1 MANFID
7 DIKLKFKQGDLLVK
21 LIFIN
26 VVIFLL
32 LNIVGI
38 VLKLFQIGDFDL
50 VNHLAVPSQ
59 PDQLLLKPWTLF
71 TYMFIHYEILHI
83 LFNMLVFYWFGRLF
97 LSHFNER
104 QLVGLYILGG
114 LAGAVVYVLAFNF
127 IPYYVNLHSVLLG
140 ASASVM
146 AIVFGIAF
154 YRPSLRVNLLFVG
167 SIKILYIALVMFA
180 IDFISLDDPANPG
193 GHVAHIG
200 GAIAGYLFALG
211 MQKGKDISSWINRIV
226 DLFVNLFSSLFSG
239 RKRPKLKVTYSQRE
253 KDYEYNLRK
262 HKQDV
267 DLDKVLDKIKQ
278 SGYDSLSSEEKKRL
292 FDASKK

>member
-1 MANFID
+1 VATFID

-26 VVIFLL
+26 VAIFLV
-32 LNIVGI
+32 LNIIGI
-38 VLKLFQIGDFDL
+38 IFKLFQVGNPDL
-50 VNHLAVPSQ
+50 VGYLSVPSQ
-59 PDQLLLKPWTLF
+59 PNLLLVKPWTLF
-71 TYMFIHYEILHI
+71 TYMFVHYEILHI
-83 LFNMLVFYWFGRLF
+83 LFNMLVLYWFGRLF

-104 QLVGLYILGG
+104 QLVGMYILGG
-114 LAGAVVYVLAFNF
+114 LSGAIFYILAFNV

-154 YRPSLRVNLLFVG
+154 YRPNLKVNFLFVG
-167 SIKILYIALVMFA
+167 SVKVLYIALIMFA
-180 IDFISLDDPANPG
+180 IDFISLDDMANPG

-200 GAIAGYLFALG
+200 GAIAGYIFALG
-211 MQKGKDISSWINRIV
+211 MQKGKDISSWVNRIMDV
-226 DLFVNLFSSLFSG
+226 FVNLFSSLTWGKKKS
-239 RKRPKLKVTYSQRE
+239 KLKVTYSRRE
-253 KDYEYNLRK
+253 KDYEYNQRK
-262 HKQDV
+262 HKQEV
-267 DLDKVLDKIKQ
+267 DLDKILDKIKQ

>member
-1 MANFID
+1 VANFFD
-7 DIKLKFKQGDLLVK
+7 DIKLKFKQGDLLMK

-32 LNIVGI
+32 LNMVGI
-38 VLKLFQIGDFDL
+38 VFKLFQIGDFDL
-50 VNHLAVPSQ
+50 VNYLAVPSL

-83 LFNMLVFYWFGRLF
+83 LFNMLVLYWFGRLF
-97 LSHFNER
+97 LGYFSER

-114 LAGAVVYVLAFNF
+114 LAGAVVYILAFNF

-154 YRPSLRVNLLFVG
+154 YRPNLRVNLLFVG

-180 IDFISLDDPANPG
+180 IDFISLDDMANPG

-226 DLFVNLFSSLFSG
+226 DVFVNLYYSLFSG
-239 RKRPKLKVTYSQRE
+239 KKKPKLKVIYSQRE
-253 KDYEYNLRK
+253 KDYEYNQRK
-262 HKQDV
+262 HKQEA
-267 DLDKVLDKIKQ
+267 DLDKILDKIKQ